1 LTLLQ
6 QLDSLLDAETDH
18 QLALQYISA
27 QLLPVVVTN
36 TTGLR

>member
-1 LTLLQ
+1 LQ

-18 QLALQYISA
+18 QLAVQHVSA
-27 QLLPVVVTN
+27 RLLPVVATS